1 MADAS
6 KNSGSVTQPARL
18 QLKELNTR
26 SAKIGSWEVACFHP
40 KMDEWS
46 WTDKNTQQTK
56 QGAAFRCLLVSL
68 QDPSQYVAAQL
79 TMRSANRDPLKAAE
93 KRFIEN
99 TTFLMT
105 SVQFQT
111 NVKQEYMHTPLKC
124 MVQIASSKFDPL
136 LKSKDNQSIQAQPG
150 MPIREVKQ
158 LMQHQRFDIT
168 ALVASVGE
176 MRNATQERGVVK
188 VTIIDDSAA
197 ESTVQELTWSLWT
210 NINPTKE
217 ERATIDILR
226 ENIGTNKPISFF
238 ALDGKKQRTVFMP
251 KTRKT

>member
-1 MADAS
+1 MVPPLAYFVSEELSNSRFTSPLPYHPKLGYTWQRKLDFHFCCFCSAMADAS

-79 TMRSANRDPLKAAE
+79 TMRSANRDPLEAAE

-99 TTFLMT
+99 TAFLMT
-105 SVQFQT
+105 SAQFQT

-124 MVQIASSKFDPL
+124 IVQIAGSKFDPL
-136 LKSKDNQSIQAQPG
+136 MKIRDDPIIQA
-150 MPIREVKQ
+150 
-158 LMQHQRFDIT
+158 
-168 ALVASVGE
+168 
-176 MRNATQERGVVK
+176 
-188 VTIIDDSAA
+188 
-197 ESTVQELTWSLWT
+197 
-210 NINPTKE
+210 
-217 ERATIDILR
+217 
-226 ENIGTNKPISFF
+226 
-238 ALDGKKQRTVFMP
+238 
-251 KTRKT
+251 

>member
-1 MADAS
+1 
-6 KNSGSVTQPARL
+6 
-18 QLKELNTR
+18 
-26 SAKIGSWEVACFHP
+26 
-40 KMDEWS
+40 
-46 WTDKNTQQTK
+46 
-56 QGAAFRCLLVSL
+56 
-68 QDPSQYVAAQL
+68 
-79 TMRSANRDPLKAAE
+79 MRSANRDPLEAAE

-136 LKSKDNQSIQAQPG
+136 LKSKDDQIIQAQPG
-150 MPIREVKQ
+150 MTIREVKE

-197 ESTVQELTWSLWT
+197 ESSVQELTWSRL
-210 NINPTKE
+210 E
-217 ERATIDILR
+217 HE
-226 ENIGTNKPISFF
+226 GTFPSCRSDDFTEKSLANW
-238 ALDGKKQRTVFMP
+238 
-251 KTRKT
+251 